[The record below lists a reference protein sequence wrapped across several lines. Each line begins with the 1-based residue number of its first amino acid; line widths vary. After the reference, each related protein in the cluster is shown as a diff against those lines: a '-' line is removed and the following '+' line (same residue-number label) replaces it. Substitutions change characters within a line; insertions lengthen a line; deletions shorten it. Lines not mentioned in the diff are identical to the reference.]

1 MTSSRIPLIRQA
13 ISYQQLKA
21 ASYLHFQAASQTR
34 HLPETQK
41 KPTPVQNNIT
51 STQHRQLNNARF
63 ISLNFFPTVP

>member
-1 MTSSRIPLIRQA
+1 
-13 ISYQQLKA
+13 LKA